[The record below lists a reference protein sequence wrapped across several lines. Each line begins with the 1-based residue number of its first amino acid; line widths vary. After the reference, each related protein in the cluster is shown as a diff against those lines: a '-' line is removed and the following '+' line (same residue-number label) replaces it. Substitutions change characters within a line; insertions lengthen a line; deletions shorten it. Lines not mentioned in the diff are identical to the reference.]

1 VWLERTLPALQR
13 YQSIGFLVD
22 AILAVGGAAAR
33 LYLPITTLTPIYAAV
48 LIATFFSGWRAG
60 IFAAALGFVATW
72 YFFADPTFSWD
83 LSPWAVANLA
93 VYVAFCALL
102 VISLSALNESLLR
115 LDRQRKRLRLAMEVA
130 KLGAWRWTPP
140 DALEWDS
147 SARAMLGLR
156 PEDKFPTME
165 EFLSWV
171 HPSDRA
177 YFDDA
182 VARTRE
188 ENAIPEQEYRIITPD
203 GQTRWL
209 HVFTPRSIREGK
221 TTFGIGQDVTDRKEK
236 EDRIRAL
243 MAEVA
248 HRVKNQYA
256 VILALVRETAKKT
269 RTTKDFQEQVQSRI
283 VALSRSHDLLVN
295 GEWIGVEMAELV
307 TNQLEPFCSAERCEI
322 SGPHA
327 MLKPMAVQYLGM
339 AMHELATNS
348 AKYGALSVP
357 EGKIAV
363 RWSFGPRNGGSEP
376 ALTLTWTES
385 GGPRPRR
392 SSRTGFGRQ
401 VLEQLAPAALGGT
414 GKLSFAR
421 TGLVWTLEVSRGV
434 LVEGSEWPKGT
445 ARGTEVEPAGSL
457 STSE

>member
-1 VWLERTLPALQR
+1 VWLERALPALQ
-13 YQSIGFLVD
+13 QHQTMGFLV
-22 AILAVGGAAAR
+22 AALLMIGGVAAR
-33 LYLPITTLTPIYAAV
+33 LYLPITTLTPLYAAV
-48 LIATFFSGWRAG
+48 LVGTFFSGWRAG
-60 IFAAALGFVATW
+60 VFAATIGFFAAW
-72 YFFADPTFSWD
+72 YFFTEPSFSWA
-83 LSPWAVANLA
+83 LTPWAIANLA
-93 VYVAFCALL
+93 IYMSFCALL
-102 VISLSALNESLLR
+102 VISLSALNEALAR

-177 YFDDA
+177 YFDEA

-307 TNQLEPFCSAERCEI
+307 RTQLEPFCSSDRCEI

-339 AMHELATNS
+339 AIHELATNS
-348 AKYGALSVP
+348 TKYGALSVA
-357 EGKIAV
+357 EGRITVK
-363 RWSFGPRNGGSEP
+363 WSFSLRNGGSEP
-376 ALTLTWTES
+376 AMTLTWMES
-385 GGPRPRR
+385 GGPPPRR
-392 SSRTGFGRQ
+392 SSRSGFGRQ
-401 VLEQLAPAALGGT
+401 VLENLAPAALGGT

-434 LVEGSEWPKGT
+434 LVDGSEWSKERP
-445 ARGTEVEPAGSL
+445 RGTEVEPVGSP
-457 STSE
+457 SISK